1 MRVAEWRGRSRTSL
15 ELPFYPCAQGNE
27 NTRSIRQF
35 EEGEG
40 TCPPS
45 KEIKD
50 SARHPKRLERKNY
63 QPGSNI
69 PMLPRTGGIRTL
81 QTGFVPQVKTA
92 CGQGI
97 WVRRRAVH
105 LLFSADL

>member
-1 MRVAEWRGRSRTSL
+1 MRVEEWRGRSRTSL

-50 SARHPKRLERKNY
+50 SARHPRRLGEEKLSAGIEHSHVTPHWGNKDSSNGLCAASQNGMRARN
-63 QPGSNI
+63 PG
-69 PMLPRTGGIRTL
+69 
-81 QTGFVPQVKTA
+81 
-92 CGQGI
+92 
-97 WVRRRAVH
+97 
-105 LLFSADL
+105 